1 MILSDKMREAALRFG
16 DDVKAAREGLG
27 LTQMG
32 LAKILH
38 TYSSNV
44 ASCECKGLTPQSKLF
59 FALCEEL
66 GLEPEDYGFQVNLVY
81 LAKIA
86 EWRKRKRTHYEK

>member
-38 TYSSNV
+38 TYAANV
-44 ASCECKGLTPQSKLF
+44 ASAERKGLTPQSKLF
-59 FALCEEL
+59 FEMCDEL
-66 GLEPEDYGFQVNLVY
+66 GLEPEDYGFQKDLVY
-81 LAKIA
+81 MAKIA
-86 EWRKRKRTHYEK
+86 EWRKKTHTEK

>member
-1 MILSDKMREAALRFG
+1 MILSSKMREAALRFG
-16 DDVKAAREGLG
+16 EDVQAAREGLG

-38 TYSSNV
+38 TYASNV
-44 ASCECKGLTPQSKLF
+44 ASCEYKGLTPQSKLF
-59 FALCEEL
+59 FELCDEL
-66 GLEPEDYGFQVNLVY
+66 GLEPEDYGFQADLVY

-86 EWRKRKRTHYEK
+86 EWRKRKKTHCER

>member
-1 MILSDKMREAALRFG
+1 MILSEKMREAALRFG

-38 TYSSNV
+38 TYAANV
-44 ASCECKGLTPQSKLF
+44 ASAERKGLTPQSKLF
-59 FALCEEL
+59 FEMCDEL
-66 GLEPEDYGFQVNLVY
+66 GLEPEDYGFQKDLVY
-81 LAKIA
+81 MAKIA
-86 EWRKRKRTHYEK
+86 EWRKKTHTEK

>member
-38 TYSSNV
+38 TCAANV
-44 ASCECKGLTPQSKLF
+44 ASAERKGLTPQSKLF
-59 FALCEEL
+59 FEMCDEL
-66 GLEPEDYGFQVNLVY
+66 GLEPEDYGFQKDLVY
-81 LAKIA
+81 LAKNS
-86 EWRKRKRTHYEK
+86 EWRKKTHTER

>member
-38 TYSSNV
+38 TYAANV
-44 ASCECKGLTPQSKLF
+44 ASAERKGLTPQSKLF
-59 FALCEEL
+59 FEMCDEL
-66 GLEPEDYGFQVNLVY
+66 GLEPEDYGFQANLVY
-81 LAKIA
+81 LAKIV
-86 EWRKRKRTHYEK
+86 EWRKKTHTER

>member
-27 LTQMG
+27 L
-32 LAKILH
+32 
-38 TYSSNV
+38 
-44 ASCECKGLTPQSKLF
+44 
-59 FALCEEL
+59 
-66 GLEPEDYGFQVNLVY
+66 EPEDYGFQHDLVY

-86 EWRKRKRTHYEK
+86 EWRKKTHTEK

>member
-16 DDVKAAREGLG
+16 DDLKAAREGLG

-38 TYSSNV
+38 TYAANV
-44 ASCECKGLTPQSKLF
+44 ASAERKGLTPQSKLF
-59 FALCEEL
+59 FEMCDEL
-66 GLEPEDYGFQVNLVY
+66 GLEPEDYGFQKDLVY
-81 LAKIA
+81 LAKIS
-86 EWRKRKRTHYEK
+86 EWRKKTHTER

>member
-38 TYSSNV
+38 TYAANI
-44 ASCECKGLTPQSKLF
+44 ASAERKGLTPQSKLF
-59 FALCEEL
+59 FEMCDEL
-66 GLEPEDYGFQVNLVY
+66 GLEPEDYGFQTDLVY

-86 EWRKRKRTHYEK
+86 EWRKKTHTAK

>member
-1 MILSDKMREAALRFG
+1 MILSAKMREAAWRFG
-16 DDVKAAREGLG
+16 DDVTAAREGLG

-38 TYSSNV
+38 TYASNV
-44 ASCECKGLTPQSKLF
+44 ASAENKGLTPQSKLF
-59 FALCEEL
+59 FELCEQL
-66 GLEPEDYGFQVNLVY
+66 GLEPEDYGFQANLVY

-86 EWRKRKRTHYEK
+86 EWRRKKTHCEK

>member
-16 DDVKAAREGLG
+16 DDVKAAREGLR

-32 LAKILH
+32 FAKIIH
-38 TYSSNV
+38 TYASNV
-44 ASCECKGLTPQSKLF
+44 ASAENKGLTPQSKLF
-59 FALCEEL
+59 FELCDEL
-66 GLEPEDYGFQVNLVY
+66 GLEPEDYGFQTDLVY

-86 EWRKRKRTHYEK
+86 EWRKKTHCER

>member
-1 MILSDKMREAALRFG
+1 MILSSKMREAAWRFG

-27 LTQMG
+27 LTQMR

-38 TYSSNV
+38 TCAANI
-44 ASCECKGLTPQSKLF
+44 ASAERKGLTPQSKLF
-59 FALCEEL
+59 FVLCDEL
-66 GLEPEDYGFQVNLVY
+66 GLEPEDYGFQTNLVY

-86 EWRKRKRTHYEK
+86 EWRKRKKTHYEK

>member
-1 MILSDKMREAALRFG
+1 MILSGKMREAALRFG
-16 DDVKAAREGLG
+16 EDVQAAREGLG

-38 TYSSNV
+38 TYASNV
-44 ASCECKGLTPQSKLF
+44 ASCEYKGLTPQSKLF
-59 FALCEEL
+59 FELCEQL
-66 GLEPEDYGFQVNLVY
+66 GLEPEDYGFQANLVY

-86 EWRKRKRTHYEK
+86 EWRKKTHTER

>member
-1 MILSDKMREAALRFG
+1 MILSAKMREAALKFG

-38 TYSSNV
+38 TYAANV
-44 ASCECKGLTPQSKLF
+44 ASCEYKGLTPQSKLF
-59 FALCEEL
+59 FEMCEQL
-66 GLEPEDYGFQVNLVY
+66 GLEPEDYGFQTNLVY

-86 EWRKRKRTHYEK
+86 EWRKRKRTHCEK

>member
-1 MILSDKMREAALRFG
+1 MILSDKMREAALKFG

-38 TYSSNV
+38 TYAANV
-44 ASCECKGLTPQSKLF
+44 ASTERKGLTPQSKLF
-59 FALCEEL
+59 FEMCDEL
-66 GLEPEDYGFQVNLVY
+66 GLEPEDYGFQHDLVY

-86 EWRKRKRTHYEK
+86 EWRKRKKTHCER

>member
-1 MILSDKMREAALRFG
+1 MILSGKMREAALRFG
-16 DDVKAAREGLG
+16 EDVQAAREGLG

-38 TYSSNV
+38 TYASNV
-44 ASCECKGLTPQSKLF
+44 ASCEYKGLTPQSKLF
-59 FALCEEL
+59 FELCEQL
-66 GLEPEDYGFQVNLVY
+66 GLEPEDYGFQANLVY

-86 EWRKRKRTHYEK
+86 EWRKKTHCEK

>member
-1 MILSDKMREAALRFG
+1 MILSAKMREAALKFG
-16 DDVKAAREGLG
+16 EDVQAAREGLG
-27 LTQMG
+27 LSQMG

-38 TYSSNV
+38 TYASDV
-44 ASCECKGLTPQSKLF
+44 ASCEYKGLTPQSKLF

-66 GLEPEDYGFQVNLVY
+66 GLEPEDYGFQTNLVY

-86 EWRKRKRTHYEK
+86 EWRKRKKTHCEK

>member
-1 MILSDKMREAALRFG
+1 MILSGKMREAALRFG
-16 DDVKAAREGLG
+16 EDVQAAREGLG

-38 TYSSNV
+38 TSASNV

-66 GLEPEDYGFQVNLVY
+66 GLEPEDYGFQANLVY

-86 EWRKRKRTHYEK
+86 EWRKKTHCEK

>member
-1 MILSDKMREAALRFG
+1 MILSDTMREAALRFG

-38 TYSSNV
+38 TYAANI
-44 ASCECKGLTPQSKLF
+44 ASAERKGLTPQSKLF
-59 FALCEEL
+59 FEMCDEL
-66 GLEPEDYGFQVNLVY
+66 GLEPEDYGFQKDLVY
-81 LAKIA
+81 MAKIA
-86 EWRKRKRTHYEK
+86 EWRKKTHCER

>member
-1 MILSDKMREAALRFG
+1 MILSNKMREPALRFG

-38 TYSSNV
+38 TYSANI
-44 ASCECKGLTPQSKLF
+44 ASCEYKGLTPQSKLF

-66 GLEPEDYGFQVNLVY
+66 GLEPEDYGFQANLVY

-86 EWRKRKRTHYEK
+86 EWRKKKKTHYEK

>member
-1 MILSDKMREAALRFG
+1 MILSGAMREAALKFG

-38 TYSSNV
+38 TYAANI
-44 ASCECKGLTPQSKLF
+44 ASCEYKGLTPQSKLF
-59 FALCEEL
+59 FELCEEL
-66 GLEPEDYGFQVNLVY
+66 GLEPEDYGFQANLVY

-86 EWRKRKRTHYEK
+86 EWRKKTHTEK

>member
-1 MILSDKMREAALRFG
+1 MILSGKMREAALRFG

-38 TYSSNV
+38 TYAANV
-44 ASCECKGLTPQSKLF
+44 ASCEYKGLTPQSKLF
-59 FALCEEL
+59 FALCEQL
-66 GLEPEDYGFQVNLVY
+66 GLEPEDYGFQTNLVY

-86 EWRKRKRTHYEK
+86 EWRKKKKTHYER

>member
-38 TYSSNV
+38 TYAANV
-44 ASCECKGLTPQSKLF
+44 ASAERKGLTPQSKLF
-59 FALCEEL
+59 FEMCEQL
-66 GLEPEDYGFQVNLVY
+66 GLEPEDYGFQTDLVY
-81 LAKIA
+81 LAKIE
-86 EWRKRKRTHYEK
+86 EWRKRKKTHCER

>member
-1 MILSDKMREAALRFG
+1 MILSSKMREAALRFG
-16 DDVKAAREGLG
+16 EDVQAAREELG
-27 LTQMG
+27 LSQMG

-38 TYSSNV
+38 TYASNV
-44 ASCECKGLTPQSKLF
+44 ASCEYKGLTPQSKLF

-66 GLEPEDYGFQVNLVY
+66 GLEPEDYGFQANLVY

-86 EWRKRKRTHYEK
+86 EWRKRKKTHYEK

>member
-1 MILSDKMREAALRFG
+1 MILSGKMREAAWRFG
-16 DDVKAAREGLG
+16 EDVQAAREGLG

-38 TYSSNV
+38 TYASNV
-44 ASCECKGLTPQSKLF
+44 ASCEYKGLTPQSKLF
-59 FALCEEL
+59 FALCEQL
-66 GLEPEDYGFQVNLVY
+66 GLEPEDYGFQANLVY

>member
-1 MILSDKMREAALRFG
+1 MILSDTMREAALRFG
-16 DDVKAAREGLG
+16 DDVKESREGLG

-38 TYSSNV
+38 TYAANV
-44 ASCECKGLTPQSKLF
+44 ASAERKGLTPQSKLF
-59 FALCEEL
+59 FEMCDEL
-66 GLEPEDYGFQVNLVY
+66 GLEPEDYGFQKDLVY

-86 EWRKRKRTHYEK
+86 EWQNRKKIHCEK

>member
-1 MILSDKMREAALRFG
+1 MILSEKMREAAWRFG
-16 DDVKAAREGLG
+16 EDVQAAREGLG

-38 TYSSNV
+38 TYASNV
-44 ASCECKGLTPQSKLF
+44 ASCEYKGLTPQSKLF

-66 GLEPEDYGFQVNLVY
+66 GLEPEDYGFQTDLVY

-86 EWRKRKRTHYEK
+86 EWRKRKKTHYEK

>member
-1 MILSDKMREAALRFG
+1 MILSSKMREAALKFG

-38 TYSSNV
+38 TYASNV
-44 ASCECKGLTPQSKLF
+44 SSCECKGLTPQSKLF
-59 FALCEEL
+59 FELCDEL
-66 GLEPEDYGFQVNLVY
+66 GLEPEDYGFQKDLVY
-81 LAKIA
+81 LGKIA
-86 EWRKRKRTHYEK
+86 EWRERKKTHYEK

>member
-38 TYSSNV
+38 TYAANV
-44 ASCECKGLTPQSKLF
+44 ASAERKGLTPQSKLF
-59 FALCEEL
+59 FELCDEL
-66 GLEPEDYGFQVNLVY
+66 GLEPEDYGFQHDLVY

-86 EWRKRKRTHYEK
+86 EWRKKTHCER

>member
-1 MILSDKMREAALRFG
+1 MILSGKMREAALKFG
-16 DDVKAAREGLG
+16 EDVQAAREGLG

-38 TYSSNV
+38 TYASNV
-44 ASCECKGLTPQSKLF
+44 SSCECKGLTPQSKLF
-59 FALCEEL
+59 FELCEQL
-66 GLEPEDYGFQVNLVY
+66 GLEPEDYGFQTNLVY

-86 EWRKRKRTHYEK
+86 EWRKKTKTHCER

>member
-1 MILSDKMREAALRFG
+1 MILSDKMREAALKFG

-38 TYSSNV
+38 TYAANV
-44 ASCECKGLTPQSKLF
+44 ASAERKGLTPQSKLF
-59 FALCEEL
+59 FELCEQL
-66 GLEPEDYGFQVNLVY
+66 GLEPEDYGFQTNLVY

-86 EWRKRKRTHYEK
+86 EWRKRKKTHYER

>member
-1 MILSDKMREAALRFG
+1 MILTEKTREAALRFG

-38 TYSSNV
+38 TYAANV
-44 ASCECKGLTPQSKLF
+44 ASCEYKGLTPQSKLF

-66 GLEPEDYGFQVNLVY
+66 GLEPEDYGFQANLVY

-86 EWRKRKRTHYEK
+86 EWRKRKKTHCER